1 MPLSKQAKA
10 LYEAALRRKGL
21 QPGKAVRQDPRTF
34 VGPIRMQPGYADISG
49 SPYRPYAYE
58 DVMRPADTYWDN
70 SGRFQDLEDELGAAI
85 ESGRWERTNPNAHT
99 YYRYYNDGDIPH
111 IPGNLYSS
119 TGSYNAPD
127 YKYYVSQYNRRGKYL
142 GEKPRLTRLGELEL
156 EARAD
161 EATEN
166 DYKNY
171 LRQMYGGKIKQRPPR
186 YGVRVYDKFTHR
198 PLVSEY
204 DELDDALKGLRRNRR
219 DYGSAYLEEIW
230 PE

>member
-1 MPLSKQAKA
+1 MP
-10 LYEAALRRKGL
+10 G
-21 QPGKAVRQDPRTF
+21 
-34 VGPIRMQPGYADISG
+34 
-49 SPYRPYAYE
+49 
-58 DVMRPADTYWDN
+58 
-70 SGRFQDLEDELGAAI
+70 DLM
-85 ESGRWERTNPNAHT
+85 H
-99 YYRYYNDGDIPH
+99 
-111 IPGNLYSS
+111 S
-119 TGSYNAPD
+119 TGSYDAPD

-171 LRQMYGGKIKQRPPR
+171 LRQMYSGKIKQRPPR
-186 YGVRVYDKFTHR
+186 YGVRVYDRMTHQ

-204 DELDDALKGLRRNRR
+204 DDLDNALKGLRHNRD

>member
-1 MPLSKQAKA
+1 MPLTKAQKA

-34 VGPIRMQPGYADISG
+34 VGPIRMQPGYADVSG
-49 SPYRPYAYE
+49 SRYRPYAYE
-58 DVMRPADTYWDN
+58 EVMRPADTYWNN
-70 SGRFQDLEDELGAAI
+70 SGRFQDLEDELAAAI

-99 YYRYYNDGDIPH
+99 YYRYYNDGDIPRM
-111 IPGNLYSS
+111 PGDFLNS

-127 YKYYVSQYNRRGKYL
+127 YKYYVSRYSHSGKYR

-171 LRQMYGGKIKQRPPR
+171 LRQMYSGKIAPYPKK
-186 YGVRVYDKFTHR
+186 YGVRVWDRFTHK

-204 DELDDALKGLRRNRR
+204 DDLESALKGLRRNRA
-219 DYGSAYLEEIW
+219 DYGSAYLEEI
-230 PE
+230 PEE